1 MRILMTNID
10 LIEIGGSQ
18 VWTETMATELKRQ
31 GHDVT
36 IASPRIGKFAE
47 ERLAEFEVTNQPKMS
62 GWDLCL
68 VNHATAF
75 EELMQRVDAPT
86 IVTCHGPTHPLE
98 QPAPGADRYVAV
110 SEEVSNVHWPEYEM
124 EVVRN
129 PVDLERFRNKNI
141 IVEEIVNFPSVLIA
155 TKNAEIQKMCIEG
168 CVLAGYSYSQVNYQ
182 THPVYEMERL
192 MAVHDIVITQGRGVY
207 EALACDKSVICLS
220 NRPDGY
226 GGWIVRADGW
236 AVPGAIEV
244 FRENNC
250 SGRTLD
256 MQWGSAELAENLSQ
270 YHGPETWGRAYV
282 EENNDVKDIAQQ
294 YLAMVEEEV
303 VA

>member
-1 MRILMTNID
+1 MKILMTNID
-10 LIEIGGSQ
+10 LAEIGGTQ

-31 GHDVT
+31 GHEVV
-36 IASPRIGKFAE
+36 IASPRIGDFAE
-47 ERLAEFEVTNQPKMS
+47 ERLSDFGVTSTPS
-62 GWDLCL
+62 AIGWDLCL

-75 EELMQRVDAPT
+75 GELMQRIDAPT

-98 QPAPGADRYVAV
+98 QPAPGADHYVAV
-110 SEEVSNVHWPEYEM
+110 SEEVAEIHWPEYEM
-124 EVVRN
+124 EVIRN

-168 CVLAGYSYSQVNYQ
+168 CDLAGYSYSQVNYQ

-207 EALACDKSVICLS
+207 EVLACNKSVICLS
-220 NRPDGY
+220 NRPDGF
-226 GGWIVRADGW
+226 GGWVVRADGW
-236 AVPGAIEV
+236 VTEDNIQDL
-244 FRENNC
+244 RQKNC

-256 MQWGSAELAENLSQ
+256 MQWGSAELAENLEQ
-270 YHGPETWGRAYV
+270 YQGPETWGREYV

-294 YLAMVEEEV
+294 YLALVEEG
-303 VA
+303 VAA